1 MSDDE
6 AIILARAPQG
16 PGPWGPQSRLTTSAG
31 GRANADRSAGMSV
44 SDYVT
49 QDMMFFGL
57 ACVVTAALF
66 IYLDWVLLDTKGRS
80 FLEIDSGKSS
90 RWLALAQ
97 WATAA
102 GIVGLLS
109 AALQILQPNLQA
121 AVTVAIGWPMI
132 LAKIVEGG
140 TGTVQAPTTEKVVA
154 K

>member
-6 AIILARAPQG
+6 AIIWQG
-16 PGPWGPQSRLTTSAG
+16 PPRARSLGGRSRLTTSAG
-31 GRANADRSAGMSV
+31 GRANADRSAGMSLA
-44 SDYVT
+44 DYVT

>member
-1 MSDDE
+1 
-6 AIILARAPQG
+6 
-16 PGPWGPQSRLTTSAG
+16 
-31 GRANADRSAGMSV
+31 MSV

-80 FLEIDSGKSS
+80 FLEIDSGKSG